1 MTRGVRRA
9 VSLRLDGG
17 RGEIVVCEPRAD
29 GQSGAGHRGGLLTLL
44 AAPPAPGS
52 SRCPLGDPTA
62 CGILQYPQRVN
73 PAHSRCSL
81 STLTAY
87 T

>member
-52 SRCPLGDPTA
+52 VKPENICSSQGPLT
-62 CGILQYPQRVN
+62 
-73 PAHSRCSL
+73 L
-81 STLTAY
+81 SVDIITSNF
-87 T
+87 